1 MEQKN
6 VSSLELLNDTA
17 KHIYGK
23 HYMELSDYET
33 ENVNMRISQLFRE
46 HWKEKIAYS
55 KWFEYL
61 DAQPK
66 LRLL

>member
-23 HYMELSDYET
+23 HYIELSEYELH
-33 ENVNMRISQLFRE
+33 NVNMRISQVFRE
-46 HWKEKIAYS
+46 HRNEKISYA

-61 DAQPK
+61 DSQPK
-66 LRLL
+66 LRCL